1 LWCMITIEKNWAM
14 GKCVFFR
21 NLSAIFLLYL
31 IASTQLTVAQT
42 FLVKDAAENV
52 ALSVELVSG
61 NVQEVSTKNIIYT
74 TKGNLIFAGN
84 SDKKDD
90 ILFMLKGTDV
100 FAKKSGTLILKS
112 NNETIFTFNKGRAWL
127 GNSMFNTPML
137 IGTFEHKN
145 NIITFSLAET
155 KNILFVTENKLNTAQ
170 LMAVLTYFV
179 VVNKIDEQLLEAAKQ
194 TAPPQSAL
202 GNGTIRRLWGTGGN
216 EDFIWDGKILKN
228 RWGFYD
234 YEQWAF
240 DGTNL
245 YRAWY
250 DTGDD
255 FVWDGTTLQR
265 KWGTDNNVF
274 VKDGNSIRAVYGSNN
289 DEFFVQGNIVKR
301 AWVATGSDE
310 WEINGDVPV
319 PIIMMI
325 VFRLVR

>member
-1 LWCMITIEKNWAM
+1 MITTEKNWAM
-14 GKCVFFR
+14 GKCAYFR
-21 NLSAIFLLYL
+21 NLLTGLLLFFVSTPWASAQ
-31 IASTQLTVAQT
+31 SV
-42 FLVKDAAENV
+42 LVKDSV
-52 ALSVELVSG
+52 GTTTLSVELVSG
-61 NVQEVSTKNIIYT
+61 NIQEVSTKTTVYT

-112 NNETIFTFNKGRAWL
+112 KNETVFTFNKGKVWL
-127 GNSMFNTPML
+127 GNSMFNSLLL
-137 IGTFEHKN
+137 IGNFEN
-145 NIITFSLAET
+145 NNNHITFSLADT
-155 KNILFVTENKLNTAQ
+155 KSVLFQVENKLSAAQ

-179 VVNKIDEQLLEAAKQ
+179 VTNKIDEQLLEAAKQ
-194 TAPPQSAL
+194 AAPPQSAL
-202 GNGTIRRLWGTGGN
+202 GSGTIRRLWGAGGN

-228 RWGFYD
+228 RWGFND

-265 KWGTDNNVF
+265 KWGVDNNVF
-274 VKDGNSIRAVYGSNN
+274 VKDGNSIRAVYGSSN
-289 DEFFVQGNIVKR
+289 DEFFIQGNIVKR

-310 WEINGDVPV
+310 WEINGDIPI

>member
-1 LWCMITIEKNWAM
+1 M
-14 GKCVFFR
+14 GTCAFFR
-21 NLSAIFLLYL
+21 NLSAIFLLFF
-31 IASTQLTVAQT
+31 IASIQLTVAQSV
-42 FLVKDAAENV
+42 LVKDSSGTTM
-52 ALSVELVSG
+52 LSVELVSG
-61 NVQEVSTKNIIYT
+61 NIQELATKTTVYT
-74 TKGNLIFAGN
+74 TKGNLVFAGN
-84 SDKKDD
+84 SDKKED

-100 FAKKSGTLILKS
+100 FAKKSGTLLLKS
-112 NNETIFTFNKGRAWL
+112 NNETVFTFNKGRVWL

-137 IGTFEHKN
+137 IGTFENKN
-145 NIITFSLAET
+145 NNITFSLAET

-274 VKDGNSIRAVYGSNN
+274 VKDCNSIRAVYGSNN
-289 DEFFVQGNIVKR
+289 DEFFIQGNIVKR

-310 WEINGDVPV
+310 WEINGDIPV